1 MTMSHPFH
9 AETAFFALFLLAAA
23 LMSAVLSRRMIAM
36 RVLDYP
42 TGRSAHDTPV
52 PKGGGLA
59 ILIVFVVGVPL
70 GQLVFHHHAGTADV
84 TLLLATIWL
93 GLFSWRDD
101 MQPMPATWKL
111 GAQIAAAILVAW
123 GDMAGG
129 PTHVVTWD
137 GLGVRAVWLVVLCNC
152 LNFMDGLNG
161 LASGCTLLAAL
172 VTAGLCAAMGGG
184 VETWGSALVLVAAIA
199 GFLPFNIP
207 RARLF
212 MGDVGSQCCG
222 LVLGALGLRM
232 AGMAQLAH
240 GAWLMPLM
248 LSGLLVDVTV
258 TLLRRA
264 CLRRPLLQAHRE
276 HVYQMAQRS
285 GMQAMDVT
293 TVAWAGTVCGGMG
306 AVAVGLGW
314 IAPGP
319 ALLGACLIQSVW
331 IVTVMRRVGQDP
343 DLSW

>member
-23 LMSAVLSRRMIAM
+23 LMSAVLSRRVIAM

-42 TGRSAHDTPV
+42 TGRSAHDMPV

-70 GQLVFHHHAGTADV
+70 GQMICHRHADMTDV
-84 TLLLATIWL
+84 TLLLATVGL

-101 MQPMPATWKL
+101 MHPMPPLWKL
-111 GAQIAAAILVAW
+111 GAQIAAALLVAW

-129 PTHVVTWD
+129 TVHALTTG
-137 GLGVRAVWLVVLCNC
+137 GLGLRVVWLVALCNC

-161 LASGCTLLAAL
+161 LASGCTLIAGVIA
-172 VTAGLCAAMGGG
+172 AGLFMLAGGG
-184 VETWGSALVLVAAIA
+184 VETWGSALILAAACA
-199 GFLPFNIP
+199 GFLPFNFP
-207 RARLF
+207 HARLF

-232 AGMAQLAH
+232 AGMPQLVH

-248 LSGLLVDVTV
+248 LSGLLVDVIA
-258 TLLRRA
+258 TLLRRMYR
-264 CLRRPLLQAHRE
+264 RRPVMRAHRE
-276 HVYQMAQRS
+276 HFYQMAHRS
-285 GMQAMDVT
+285 GMQAADITVVT
-293 TVAWAGTVCGGMG
+293 WASTVCGGMG
-306 AVAVGLGW
+306 AVVMGMGW
-314 IAPGP
+314 VRPGP
-319 ALLGACLIQSVW
+319 VVLAVSLIQLVW
-331 IVTVMRRVGQDP
+331 ITAVIRRVGRAP
-343 DLSW
+343 GLSW